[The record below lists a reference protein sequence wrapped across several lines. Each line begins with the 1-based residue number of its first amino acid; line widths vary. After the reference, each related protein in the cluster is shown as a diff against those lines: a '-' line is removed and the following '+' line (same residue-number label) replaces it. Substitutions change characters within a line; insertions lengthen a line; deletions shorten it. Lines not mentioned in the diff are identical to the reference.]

1 MRTQANWEEQQNNL
15 EAARLLAV
23 FLNLEPS
30 EFSEFNKEHWD
41 FVPLLALSSPKR
53 FQTQLK
59 NVWKN
64 RFCQKEVLEVLSSND
79 MMGSGRV
86 TTTVEDDQGG
96 LRTKTQ
102 TLTGYQQGLTYKKA
116 ILFLF
121 TNSWRA
127 KTCLFCGRRFIAEH
141 PKAKFCGFD
150 VTVDDNF
157 NITPN
162 GIRMSCFWAYRN
174 RSKHRWWAK
183 HSEGVN
189 KRRKQEYRREKRNR
203 RSHAK
208 RKNLR
213 QR

>member
-1 MRTQANWEEQQNNL
+1 MRTQASWEELQENL

-30 EFSEFNKEHWD
+30 EFSKFKKEHWD
-41 FVPLLALSSPKR
+41 FVPLLASMTLASMKQ
-53 FQTQLK
+53 FQTQLQ

-64 RFCQKEVLEVLSSND
+64 GFCQKEVLEALSSND
-79 MMGSGRV
+79 VMGGGRV

-102 TLTGYQQGLTYKKA
+102 TLTEYQHGLTYKKA

-127 KTCLFCGRRFIAEH
+127 KTCKWSGCRKRFIGEH
-141 PKAKFCGFD
+141 SQARFCSFGA
-150 VTVDDNF
+150 VVDGNP
-157 NITPN
+157 TT
-162 GIRMSCFWAYRN
+162 CFWAHRKPSQQESWNENRARINVRRRREYRLE
-174 RSKHRWWAK
+174 K
-183 HSEGVN
+183 
-189 KRRKQEYRREKRNR
+189 KRRR
-203 RSHAK
+203 HAK

-213 QR
+213 KG